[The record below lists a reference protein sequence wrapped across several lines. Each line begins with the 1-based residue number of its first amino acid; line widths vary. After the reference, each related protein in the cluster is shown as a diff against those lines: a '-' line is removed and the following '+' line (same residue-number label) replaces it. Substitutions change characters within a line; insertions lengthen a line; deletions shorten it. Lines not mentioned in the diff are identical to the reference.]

1 MPEQEALS
9 VSEVLSRA
17 ADLIKDQKNWTQHFT
32 ARGPIVI
39 DGIIPDPNKE
49 ACCLATDFQARQ
61 WSALGAIFKVGRKA
75 KMSCASLYEI
85 ERKFCDFVG
94 ARRMSDWNATTEHKK
109 VVSAL
114 RAAAEASQ

>member
-17 ADLIKDQKNWTQHFT
+17 ADLLEKPGAWTQGEYS
-32 ARGPIVI
+32 RG
-39 DGIIPDPNKE
+39 DY
-49 ACCLATDFQARQ
+49 CFC
-61 WSALGAIFKVGRKA
+61 ALGAV
-75 KMSCASLYEI
+75 CEI
-85 ERKFCDFVG
+85 EGRTRPRGNLEVNEDESPACAAL
-94 ARRMSDWNATTEHKK
+94 ARAITGEPYPYLVARWNDAPRRTQAE